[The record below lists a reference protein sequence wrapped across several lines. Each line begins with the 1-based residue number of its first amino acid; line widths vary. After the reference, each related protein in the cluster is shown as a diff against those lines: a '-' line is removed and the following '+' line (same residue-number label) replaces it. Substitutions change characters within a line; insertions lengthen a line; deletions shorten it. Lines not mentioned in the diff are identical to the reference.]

1 MWMAGLKKFHQIP
14 DKLMINL
21 IEKKIDQYF
30 SNFFYTEPDF
40 LKKVETGDILL
51 IQTDNI
57 SSLF

>member
-1 MWMAGLKKFHQIP
+1 
-14 DKLMINL
+14 MINL
-21 IEKKIDQYF
+21 IEKKIDYYF